1 MGPGHT
7 PRRPRHPIRL
17 AQVSLLIASLTLLA
31 LGVAITLAA
40 PFHSGLF
47 PLTPSSLA
55 QARPS
60 ATATAAPTP
69 SATPSPTRT
78 PTPSATPSPTPSP
91 TATPTA
97 TPTRV
102 PALFV
107 PLPPRSEPN
116 CGLTMIKGQLRTADA
131 LLNGVPV
138 HVWWEGSDGVLSLP
152 SGEDPT
158 KPDGYWDVVLDTYAK
173 PGRWYVAVIDPQTGE
188 HLSPVVTVETE
199 AEPCEPT
206 SGGRQVITVDFVLQ
220 AGEAGR
226 PGPTFTP
233 SPTPTPT
240 LTPTPYPTPDGQSRT
255 VRVPILMYH
264 YISAPPPGA
273 DRYRRDL
280 SVPPD
285 VFRAQMEYL
294 KAQGYQTI
302 ALRDLVYAL
311 TRGTPLPPK
320 PIVITFDD
328 GYRDNYEN
336 AFPVLRELG
345 FTGTF
350 FVLTGPID
358 QNNPIY
364 MSWDQLREMRA
375 AGMEIGVHS
384 RDHVELRGRSYEYLV
399 WQILGASQAVERQ
412 LGFRPEVF
420 SYPSGLYDR
429 RTVEVLRSAHF
440 WAAVTTRGGITHR
453 TEELLTLKRVRV
465 RGAWGVAEL
474 AQALAYWENAD
485 R

>member
-1 MGPGHT
+1 MRSH
-7 PRRPRHPIRL
+7 RPMRL
-17 AQVSLLIASLTLLA
+17 AQVTVLVAVVLVLLGI
-31 LGVAITLAA
+31 GVAVTVAA
-40 PFHSGLF
+40 PFHTRLGLTI
-47 PLTPSSLA
+47 PPSS
-55 QARPS
+55 S
-60 ATATAAPTP
+60 ASPTP
-69 SATPSPTRT
+69 SPSPQTTPTAT
-78 PTPSATPSPTPSP
+78 PTPSATPSPTPTP
-91 TATPTA
+91 TPSATPTP
-97 TPTRV
+97 TPV
-102 PALFV
+102 PAAFI
-107 PLPPRSEPN
+107 PLPSYGEPN
-116 CGLTMIKGQLRTADA
+116 CGLTMIKGQLRTADG

-138 HVWWEGSDGVLSLP
+138 RVWWEGSDGFISLP

-158 KPDGYWDVVLDTYAK
+158 KPAGYWDVVLDTYAK
-173 PGRWYVAVIDPQTGE
+173 PGRWYVAVVDPTTGVL
-188 HLSPVVTVETE
+188 LSPVVTVDTE
-199 AEPCEPT
+199 AEPCEPG
-206 SGGRQVITVDFVLQ
+206 SEGQQVITVDFVLQ
-220 AGEAGR
+220 TGQIGR

-233 SPTPTPT
+233 SPTPVPT
-240 LTPTPYPTPDGQSRT
+240 FTPTPYPTPDGQSRT

-264 YISAPPPGA
+264 YISTPPPGA

-285 VFRAQMEYL
+285 VFRAQMGYL
-294 KAQGYQTI
+294 KAQGYQTVS
-302 ALRDLVYAL
+302 LRDLVYAL
-311 TRGTPLPPK
+311 TRGTPLPPR

-336 AFPVLRELG
+336 AFPVLKELG

-364 MSWDQLREMRA
+364 MTWDQLREMRA

-399 WQILGASQAVERQ
+399 WQVLGASQAVERQ

-420 SYPSGLYDR
+420 SYPSGLYDQ
-429 RTVEVLRSAHF
+429 RTVEVVRSAHF

-453 TEELLTLKRVRV
+453 TENLLTLRRVRV
-465 RGAWGVAEL
+465 RGTWGVAEF
-474 AQALAYWENAD
+474 AQALAYWEKAG